1 MAGGEWRGDFRFG
14 GRADAVKFES
24 KSKQDCLRRRQVI
37 SELLKNKEKEK
48 EKEKERLNGK
58 ESGRDRDRGF
68 FGPSSSSKPI
78 QRPLKPVRPI
88 PKAKQEC
95 VKKLKDARDFTFLF
109 NEGGSPAAQKPTS
122 NGSSASEER
131 KASEPRKAVQKPQER
146 KVTEVKAGKLAQEIL
161 KSNSLKPPVKLAGP
175 TAPRPSSA
183 PPSTSKPTVKASKPS
198 RPPVKPKVN
207 PQEAKKLKEGR
218 DYSFLFDDGG
228 DSKPRNERPNGSKDM
243 PPRSSEKKVVSSS
256 TKMSSK
262 PVQPSVKPPSRPATA
277 VTKTTAKPVDRRPLP
292 DKRVPDKRPLPE
304 KRPNQQQGVKRK
316 HESEPPGPSKQS
328 KPLVSHSKPQPKT
341 AITKN
346 KSLIDR
352 RHAFRDLSSD
362 SDEDEERGIVKLPKQ
377 FRYAKLTFVDSLPQV
392 MSLLFVFRLSRRY
405 RDDGYDSSD
414 SSNMEVGFSAIQAE
428 EARSARIA
436 RQEDEEQLKLI
447 EEEERQERL
456 RKRRKA

>member
-1 MAGGEWRGDFRFG
+1 MAGSEWRGDFRFG

-161 KSNSLKPPVKLAGP
+161 KSNSLKPPVKLAGS
-175 TAPRPSSA
+175 TAPRPSSAPSA

-228 DSKPRNERPNGSKDM
+228 DSKPGNERPNGSKDM

-262 PVQPSVKPPSRPATA
+262 PVQPSVKPPSKPATT

-292 DKRVPDKRPLPE
+292 DKRVPDKRPLSE

-377 FRYAKLTFVDSLPQV
+377 FR
-392 MSLLFVFRLSRRY
+392 LSRRY
-405 RDDGYDSSD
+405 QDDGYDSSD

>member
-122 NGSSASEER
+122 NGSSVHNVRSKASEER

-377 FRYAKLTFVDSLPQV
+377 FR
-392 MSLLFVFRLSRRY
+392 LSRRY